1 MAQRNPWRD
10 LVLGAVGGVAGTLA
24 MGWYFKAAGA
34 LQARRQG
41 DQAPPDEHV
50 GQAAADTTTPTDRLA
65 DIALLGPFYEAG
77 ENSTQAVGRWL
88 YRLVTGHDPHSA
100 ETKTLLSELVHW
112 SFGTTQ
118 GALYGL
124 SRGPQPWPD
133 LAGGLLFGS
142 AVWLLAS
149 ELAVP
154 LLGFAP
160 GPSAQPVRKHALE
173 WGAHLVYG
181 ATVALTT
188 QSLSVGLRE

>member
-1 MAQRNPWRD
+1 MLHRNPWRD
-10 LVLGAVGGVAGTLA
+10 LALGAIGGVAGTLA
-24 MGWYFKAAGA
+24 MGWYFKAVGA
-34 LQARRQG
+34 LQARRRR
-41 DQAPPDEHV
+41 DQARQEDHAHH
-50 GQAAADTTTPTDRLA
+50 AAEGNTTPAGPLA
-65 DIALLGPFYEAG
+65 DIALLGPFYAAG

-88 YRLVTGHDPHSA
+88 YRQVTGGDPHSD

-112 SFGTTQ
+112 SFGTAQ

-124 SRGPQPWPD
+124 SRGAQPWPD
-133 LAGGLLFGS
+133 LGGGLLFGS
-142 AVWLLAS
+142 TVWLLAS

-160 GPSAQPVRKHALE
+160 GPSAQPVSKHALE

-188 QSLSVGLRE
+188 QSLIAGLRE